1 MSGIELESARNGG
14 EGGILLQIAR
24 KSLTLGEAAA
34 PSGAQMG
41 TELKRLRQG
50 FDQPCWLRQ
59 FDVNRTAVRVRH
71 LSLELLYPVEHC
83 LRVAGCGLRARARM
97 KQWSRKKIMTGG
109 LAAVALIGAVAALL
123 HYFEPATVNIEY
135 DHAGRC
141 SGEGPYIRVTIS
153 NYHFRPLAST
163 IVGVR
168 AFREGFSKNLVTT
181 FDWEPKGVAFRYQRI
196 IPPFAW
202 NTHCRS
208 LSRWKVDGDAKSLVW
223 SGFLYQ
229 SEFGSPY

>member
-1 MSGIELESARNGG
+1 MPIEPLFVLGTCPLNCY
-14 EGGILLQIAR
+14 ILWNI
-24 KSLTLGEAAA
+24 
-34 PSGAQMG
+34 
-41 TELKRLRQG
+41 
-50 FDQPCWLRQ
+50 
-59 FDVNRTAVRVRH
+59 V
-71 LSLELLYPVEHC
+71 
-83 LRVAGCGLRARARM
+83 CGLRAGARM
-97 KQWSRKKIMTGG
+97 KQWSRKKIITGG
-109 LAAVALIGAVAALL
+109 LAAAALIGAVAALL

-163 IVGVR
+163 VVGVR